1 MSANT
6 TSRGAVAKRRG
17 SVDNSAG
24 NGAGNVVGTGGGA
37 GEGTGAAEARQSIRL
52 SFLIHDVSRMRRT
65 AYDHLMRPLGITRA
79 QWWVLAHL
87 SRHDGMMQTDLAEQL
102 DVGKASLGSLIDRL
116 AAAGLAERRDDPADR
131 RAKRVY
137 MAPAGRQLLK
147 RMMAAE
153 NLFNSRT
160 LGALSSADKATMI
173 LLLSTIKEALSRQ
186 ISDPARGVEE

>member
-1 MSANT
+1 MS
-6 TSRGAVAKRRG
+6 
-17 SVDNSAG
+17 
-24 NGAGNVVGTGGGA
+24 
-37 GEGTGAAEARQSIRL
+37 TGAAEARQAIRL

-87 SRHDGMMQTDLAEQL
+87 SRHDGMMQTDLADRL

-116 AAAGLAERRDDPADR
+116 AVAGLAERRGRSAWARSPR
-131 RAKRVY
+131 T

-153 NLFNSRT
+153 NLFNRRI

-173 LLLSTIKEALSRQ
+173 LMLSTIKDALSQQ
-186 ISDPARGVEE
+186 ISDIGRVVEE

>member
-6 TSRGAVAKRRG
+6 AASRGAAAKRGRRAG
-17 SVDNSAG
+17 NSAG
-24 NGAGNVVGTGGGA
+24 NDPGGV
-37 GEGTGAAEARQSIRL
+37 AADARQAIRL

-116 AAAGLAERRDDPADR
+116 AAAGLAERREDPADR

-147 RMMAAE
+147 RMTAAE
-153 NLFNSRT
+153 NLFNSRI

-173 LLLSTIKEALSRQ
+173 LMLSTIKEALSRHT
-186 ISDPARGVEE
+186 SGVPLGVEE